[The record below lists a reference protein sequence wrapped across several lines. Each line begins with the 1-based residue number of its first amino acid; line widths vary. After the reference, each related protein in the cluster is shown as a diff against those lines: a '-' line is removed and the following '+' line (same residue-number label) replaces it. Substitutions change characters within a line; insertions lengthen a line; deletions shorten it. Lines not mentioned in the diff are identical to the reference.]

1 MTKLNF
7 DDGEAYT
14 FLDELVRKKLDE
26 RFYTVKMNLDL
37 RKESKTTKR
46 NDTQTFISFKCPECK
61 KKWKSGYGHVE
72 VYYKFNNS
80 ENSVSFNTKRS
91 NQQCRDCEVDAL
103 SFATEKDLEDVAAR
117 LCANVET
124 SLGFRVYD
132 PPAEFVLKWR
142 FWLTRHFSDCCDACK
157 RGVCY
162 HE

>member
-1 MTKLNF
+1 MPRL
-7 DDGEAYT
+7 
-14 FLDELVRKKLDE
+14 
-26 RFYTVKMNLDL
+26 
-37 RKESKTTKR
+37 
-46 NDTQTFISFKCPECK
+46 Q

-72 VYYKFNNS
+72 VYYKLNKS
-80 ENSVSFNTKRS
+80 ENSVSFNTKMS
-91 NQQCRDCEVDAL
+91 DQQCRDCEVDAL